1 MPDSSPI
8 WDLTDLYSTIEDAAI
23 ATDIEASRKA
33 AKSLAA
39 DWRGRLG
46 EADGPQL
53 ATLIAE
59 YERILE
65 TLGKVASHAQLQFA
79 ANTTDANIARHHQS
93 VSYTHLTLPTTW
105 LV

>member
-8 WDLTDLYSTIEDAAI
+8 WDLTDLYSTIEDGAI
-23 ATDIEASRKA
+23 AADIEASRKA

-79 ANTTDANIARHHQS
+79 ANTTD
-93 VSYTHLTLPTTW
+93 W
-105 LV
+105 

>member
-53 ATLIAE
+53 AQDAH
-59 YERILE
+59 
-65 TLGKVASHAQLQFA
+65 LGRLLYVYDLVLRCIVSGGGGDGRAGRRFQRYRCRCSHDALA
-79 ANTTDANIARHHQS
+79 AA
-93 VSYTHLTLPTTW
+93 
-105 LV
+105 

>member
-23 ATDIEASRKA
+23 AADIEASRDA

-46 EADGPQL
+46 EG
-53 ATLIAE
+53 I
-59 YERILE
+59 
-65 TLGKVASHAQLQFA
+65 VSQF
-79 ANTTDANIARHHQS
+79 RR
-93 VSYTHLTLPTTW
+93 LRLRPPPR
-105 LV
+105 

>member
-23 ATDIEASRKA
+23 TADIEASRKA

-65 TLGKVASHAQLQFA
+65 TLPRKLCAAGFGAFCPLAKVRRALSKDLD
-79 ANTTDANIARHHQS
+79 TS
-93 VSYTHLTLPTTW
+93 W
-105 LV
+105 